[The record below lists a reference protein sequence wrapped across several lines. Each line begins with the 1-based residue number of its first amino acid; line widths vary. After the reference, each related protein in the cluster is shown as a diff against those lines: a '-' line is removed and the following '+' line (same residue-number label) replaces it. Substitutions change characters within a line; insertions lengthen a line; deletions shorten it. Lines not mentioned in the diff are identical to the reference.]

1 MKLSKIDLSNLVAI
15 SHSDGYLQLLLDKGH
30 EFEFL
35 EIPAPIQAYEGLQE
49 LNEIVAEANALPYQE
64 EAIAMLPVNSSMA
77 TAVGYDSEEQVLQV
91 EFYNGAVY
99 QYSGIEAETW
109 EDLQAA
115 DSIGEFFNQEIKGK
129 YECERLDDMCDF
141 NQCNY

>member
-15 SHSDGYLQLLLDKGH
+15 SHSDGYLQLLLDRGD

-49 LNEIVAEANALPYQE
+49 LNEIVEANALPPEE
-64 EAIAMLPVNSSMA
+64 EAIAMLPVDSSMA
-77 TAVGYDSEEQVLQV
+77 AAVGYDSEEQVLQV
-91 EFYNGAVY
+91 EFYNGVVY
-99 QYSGIEAETW
+99 QYSGVEAETW
-109 EDLQAA
+109 EDLQST
-115 DSIGEFFNQEIKGK
+115 DSIGKFFNQEIKGR
-129 YECERLDDMCDF
+129 YECERLDI